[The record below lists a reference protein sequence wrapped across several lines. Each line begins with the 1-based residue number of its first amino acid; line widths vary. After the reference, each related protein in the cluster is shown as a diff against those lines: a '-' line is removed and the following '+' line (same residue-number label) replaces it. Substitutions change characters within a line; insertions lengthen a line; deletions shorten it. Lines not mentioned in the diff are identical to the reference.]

1 MFCPNCGI
9 GNRVDQKF
17 CRGCGHSLAAH
28 KIALENNFEEAV
40 EKIKTGA
47 TAVGVS
53 ICCLVGISLMALSV
67 WLLQNDAGVFFTL
80 VPVLAFVIPAVIFG
94 LVRLNRGYRALS
106 ATDRGN
112 KAVGKSQTAVHLGSA
127 ATTYPLAEAAQVPA
141 SVTEHTTLNLD
152 SPARV
157 SDESRTSRQ
166 VDSPSSTS

>member
-9 GNRVDQKF
+9 ANLIDQKF

-40 EKIKTGA
+40 EKIKSGA
-47 TAVGVS
+47 TALGAS
-53 ICCLVGISLMALSV
+53 ICCLVVISLMALSV
-67 WLLQNDAGVFFTL
+67 WISQNDAGVFFTL
-80 VPVLAFVIPAVIFG
+80 VPVLALSIPAAIYG
-94 LVRLNRGYRALS
+94 LVRLNRAHRVLS
-106 ATDRGN
+106 ATDHGN

-141 SVTEHTTLNLD
+141 SVTEHTTLNLE
-152 SPARV
+152 SPANV
-157 SDESRTSRQ
+157 SDESRASRQ